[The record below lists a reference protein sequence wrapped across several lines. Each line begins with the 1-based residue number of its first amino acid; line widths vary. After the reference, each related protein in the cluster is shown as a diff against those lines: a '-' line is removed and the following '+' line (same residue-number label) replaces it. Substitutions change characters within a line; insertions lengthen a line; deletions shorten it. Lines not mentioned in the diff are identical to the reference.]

1 MKTRCVLFAA
11 LIFALCSCSTKQE
24 QPAPIAINFSINE
37 IVPLKSVPKPIRDSL
52 RKTGVLLG
60 SYDQPEIGYLPVED
74 SLKFK
79 IGAINEDLSLTY
91 TSCPVDDSNSYMFV
105 FAVNPVSI
113 VDNSLIK
120 KATANDKEVL
130 ITFNEEGAKKWAEYT
145 KYNKGRDAAFLIDE
159 KICYWTH
166 IEGEIS
172 DGMAKITGLK
182 STEEAQILAYKLMKN
197 LPM

>member
-24 QPAPIAINFSINE
+24 KPAPIAINFSINE
-37 IVPLKSVPKPIRDSL
+37 IVPSKSVPKPVRDSL
-52 RKTGVLLG
+52 KKTGVLLG
-60 SYDQPEIGYLPVED
+60 SIDQPEIGYLPVED

-79 IGAINEDLSLTY
+79 IGTINEDMALTY
-91 TSCPVDDSNSYMFV
+91 TSCPVDDSNSLMFV
-105 FAVNPVSI
+105 FAVNPTSI

-145 KYNKGRDAAFLIDE
+145 KNYTGSDVAFLLDE

-166 IEGEIS
+166 IESEIS
-172 DGMAKITGLK
+172 EGLAKITGLK
-182 STEEAQILAYKLMKN
+182 SAEDAQILAYKLMKN
-197 LPM
+197 LPL